1 MMINTG
7 LQAGAESIRDSKA
20 VSTACGSVSEIHTG
34 LKAGVNEKFWDCN

>member
-20 VSTACGSVSEIHTG
+20 VSTAFDHFNFISR
-34 LKAGVNEKFWDCN
+34 